1 MSQIKICP
9 ECRTEYF
16 PHIEC
21 CADCGALLLSPE
33 ANMMV
38 QEEKKRQ
45 VDKDSWAP
53 VIVRKGSIQWMN
65 ELFDVLADSGIP
77 CVVSAEEGCNKGG
90 CGATYCLLVSSP
102 NSAVAHE
109 RIEEYCMEI
118 HPEIKDSQELISQGK
133 CPACGCPVD
142 SDAVDCPD
150 CGLTLLIIEE

>member
-33 ANMMV
+33 ENMMA
-38 QEEKKRQ
+38 QEEKKRL

-53 VIVRKGSIQWMN
+53 VIVRKGSIKWMN
-65 ELFDVLADSGIP
+65 ELVDVLTDSGIP

-102 NSAVAHE
+102 NGEVAHE

-133 CPACGCPVD
+133 CPACGFPIKP
-142 SDAVDCPD
+142 DAVDCPD
-150 CGLTLLIIEE
+150 CGLTLLVIEE